1 MTLKKENMKKIL
13 YSFMMLFVA
22 TLCFTACSDD
32 DDDNGS
38 IVMPSNPE
46 KDIAGTYSGTWTT
59 TNQTSGAVSTG
70 AGTITIAA
78 TDSAYVADLII
89 NECTDANVSVM
100 KSVVNVDWRT
110 NNTYSFFNKT
120 STNELGGAFAGK
132 VIDGKTLELSFN
144 KVVRSGRKSV
154 TYNYSFVGTKQ

>member
-1 MTLKKENMKKIL
+1 
-13 YSFMMLFVA
+13 MLFAA

-59 TNQTSGAVSTG
+59 TNQTSGAVTTG
-70 AGTITIAA
+70 AGTIEMAA

-89 NECTDANVSVM
+89 NECTAANVSAM
-100 KSVVNVDWRT
+100 KSVVNVSWRT

-120 STNELGGAFAGK
+120 STNELGTAFAGK
-132 VIDGKTLELSFN
+132 VVNGTTLEISFN
-144 KVVRSGRKSV
+144 KQVRSGRKSV
-154 TYNYSFVGTKQ
+154 TYNYSFTGDKQ

>member
-1 MTLKKENMKKIL
+1 
-13 YSFMMLFVA
+13 MMLFGA
-22 TLCFTACSDD
+22 TLCFTACSD

-46 KDIAGTYSGTWTT
+46 KDIAGIYAGTWTT
-59 TNQTSGAVSTG
+59 TNQTSGDVSTG
-70 AGTITIAA
+70 GGTISIAA
-78 TDSAYVADLII
+78 TDSAYIADLII
-89 NECTDANVSVM
+89 NDCAEANVSAM
-100 KSVVNVDWRT
+100 KSVINVDWRT

-132 VIDGKTLELSFN
+132 VVNGKTLELSFN

-154 TYNYSFVGTKQ
+154 TYNYSFIGDKQ